1 MLGGLCRCG
10 HCKSLAPEW
19 EEAAKK
25 LKGDMSAG
33 QAITLAT
40 VDATV
45 ERSLAEKYEVRGFPT
60 IKIFE
65 GSVSNPSNYEGPRE
79 AEGIVTF
86 LKVCD
91 EDRMWEAGIRLRQL
105 GVVRERES
113 VSVRHRHAIKAR
125 R

>member
-65 GSVSNPSNYEGPRE
+65 GNVSNPSNYEGPRE

-91 EDRMWEAGIRLRQL
+91 GDRVGEAGISLRQL
-105 GVVRERES
+105 GVLRERES
-113 VSVRHRHAIKAR
+113 VSVRQRHAIKAR